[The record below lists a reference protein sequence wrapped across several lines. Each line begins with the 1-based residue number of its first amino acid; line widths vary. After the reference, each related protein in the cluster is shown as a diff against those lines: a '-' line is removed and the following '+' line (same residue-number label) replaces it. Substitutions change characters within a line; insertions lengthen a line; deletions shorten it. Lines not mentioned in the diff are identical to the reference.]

1 MLRNKPRRAFTLIEL
16 LVVIAIIAVL
26 IALLLPAVQAAREAA
41 RRTQCVNNLKQI
53 GLAMHNYHST
63 HDVFPMGQ
71 AVSPN
76 PLGYGWS
83 GFSALT
89 ALTQYVEGGAIYN
102 SINFSYD
109 PNSGTG
115 NGYAGPATGPNYTA
129 YYTEIKAY
137 LCPSDPLAGVE
148 KDDIC
153 SYYGSMGTTTFYQQG
168 TTSSPPYP
176 NASTGPTI
184 NRNPAGISFTGTG
197 VFFYATSFGINSITD
212 GTSNTIAFAES
223 VVGDDQHNAYRGNSI
238 TNVTAGDPSAVLYN
252 TMTNIPAVNAAAQ
265 ACQQAFT
272 TKGAAGSTDVFGST
286 GSQWITGTM
295 CYNLFTTILPP
306 SNPQYT
312 FGGCKFRSSGVLEGV
327 NIMNSLSNHPGGS
340 NMMFADGSV
349 KFIKSTVNQI
359 TYMGLG
365 TRAGGE
371 VISADQY

>member
-71 AVSPN
+71 AVSPTN
-76 PLGYGWS
+76 GTGWT
-83 GFSALT
+83 GFSSLT
-89 ALTQYVEGGAIYN
+89 ALAQFIEGGAIYN
-102 SINFSYD
+102 AINFSID
-109 PNSGTG
+109 PV
-115 NGYAGPATGPNYTA
+115 YAQNHTA
-129 YYTEIKAY
+129 YVTEIKTY

-153 SYYGSMGTTTFYQQG
+153 SYYGSMGVTTLYQQG
-168 TTSSPPYP
+168 TTNPPPY
-176 NASTGPTI
+176 AAGV
-184 NRNPAGISFTGTG
+184 NRNPTNQPFTGTG
-197 VFFYATSFGINSITD
+197 VFFYATSYGINSITD

-223 VVGDDQHNAYRGNSI
+223 LVGNDQSNAYRGNSI
-238 TNVTAGDPSAVLYN
+238 TNVTTGDPSAVLQN
-252 TMTNIPAVNAAAQ
+252 AMTNIPAVNAAAQ
-265 ACQQAFT
+265 ACQQAFQT
-272 TKGAAGSTDVFGST
+272 QGAQSSSSVFGST
-286 GSQWITGTM
+286 GSQWISGVM

-312 FGGCKFRSSGVLEGV
+312 FGGCKFRSTGFLEGV
-327 NIMNSLSNHPGGS
+327 NIMNSMSNHPGGS
-340 NMMFADGSV
+340 NHLFADGSV
-349 KFIKSTVNQI
+349 KFMKSTVNQI

-365 TRAGGE
+365 TRGGGE

>member
-1 MLRNKPRRAFTLIEL
+1 MPRNKLRRAFTLIEL

-53 GLAMHNYHST
+53 GLALHNYHST

-71 AVSPN
+71 AVSPQ
-76 PLGYGWS
+76 GTGTGWA

-89 ALTQYVEGGAIYN
+89 ALTQYIEGGAIYN
-102 SINFSYD
+102 AINFSQD
-109 PNSGTG
+109 PNTG
-115 NGYAGPATGPNYTA
+115 INPGNPNGTA
-129 YYTEIKAY
+129 YHTEISAY

-153 SYYGSMGTTTFYQQG
+153 SYYGSMGTTTLYQQG
-168 TTSSPPYP
+168 TTNPPPYP
-176 NASTGPTI
+176 AGI
-184 NRNPAGISFTGTG
+184 NRNPTSQQFTGTG
-197 VFFYATSFGINSITD
+197 VFFYATSYGINSITD
-212 GTSNTIAFAES
+212 GTSNTIAFSES
-223 VVGDDQHNAYRGNSI
+223 LVGNDQHTPFRANSI
-238 TNVTAGDPSAVLYN
+238 TNVTAGDPSAVMVNALAN
-252 TMTNIPAVNAAAQ
+252 VPAINAAAQ
-265 ACQQAFT
+265 ACSQALA
-272 TKGAAGSTDVFGST
+272 TKGAAGSGDVFGST

-295 CYNLFTTILPP
+295 CYNLFTTIIPP
-306 SNPQYT
+306 SSSQYV

-327 NIMNSLSNHPGGS
+327 NIMNSQSNHPGGA
-340 NMMFADGSV
+340 NTMFADGSV
-349 KFIKSTVNQI
+349 KFIKSTTNQI